1 MPEDPTIAVVN
12 ESTSISDAEVQATLP
27 ALQAQ
32 ITDDFGPLWHT
43 GATLVLTARGA
54 TAPAGAWQLAIL
66 DDSDQAGALGYH
78 DLTRDGLPLAKAFA
92 ATARAAGTPWTVVAS
107 HELLEMLG
115 DPYIDLTVFDQSSAT
130 SGVLYGFEACDPVE
144 ADTYRVQGVSV
155 SDFVTAEWFGPLS
168 RDSSLP
174 LDRLGLV
181 TAPLQIRPGGYIGVF
196 DVTAG
201 SGWTQRSEG
210 APAWECSRW
219 RGRLVPRPERDRS
232 ERRRP

>member
-1 MPEDPTIAVVN
+1 MPENPTIAVVN
-12 ESTSISDAEVQATLP
+12 ESVTISDADVQIALP

-43 GATLVLTARGA
+43 GATLSFVAGGARP
-54 TAPAGAWQLAIL
+54 PAGAWQLAIL

-78 DLTRDGLPLAKAFA
+78 DLTPDGLPLAKAFA
-92 ATARAAGTPWTVVAS
+92 ATAKTAGTPWTVVAS

-130 SGVLYGFEACDPVE
+130 TGILYGFEACDPVE
-144 ADTYRVQGVSV
+144 ADVYKVQGVSV
-155 SDFVTAEWFGPLS
+155 SDFVTAEWFAPPT
-168 RDSSLP
+168 RDTSLP
-174 LDRLGLV
+174 LDKLGLV
-181 TAPLQIRPGGYIGVF
+181 TAPLQIRPGGYVGVF
-196 DVTAG
+196 DVTRG

-219 RGRLVPRPERDRS
+219 RGRVVPRAQRDRS
-232 ERRRP
+232 ERPRS